1 MKKLDSEHVII
12 TGGAGFIGSHLAES
26 LAGKLKVTII
36 DNMSTGN
43 RKNLSKIL
51 QNKSVSLRTIDVYKL
66 STKYLENCDVVFH
79 LAGRSDVRES
89 MINPKLYFN
98 DNVNVTANLLESMRK
113 ADVQK
118 IIFTSSSVVYGNFTN
133 MQKEDAKTKPIS
145 IYGAT
150 KLICESIIESYCT
163 MYGFKGVILRF
174 ANIVGSR
181 SPKGIIRDLV
191 QKFQHDP
198 KRITVLG
205 DGKQTKSYLHVDD
218 CVKAILT
225 CYKNIYKQNS
235 PISVYN
241 IANKDYTKV
250 KDIVDIIA
258 DEMNLRNYKILYF
271 KHNNA
276 GAGWAGDITVSRLD
290 ISKIRKLSWTPRL
303 GSDDAIRQTVKE
315 LLNSKNIV

>member
-1 MKKLDSEHVII
+1 MSKDKQLKKSEYEQVTI
-12 TGGAGFIGSHLAES
+12 TGGAGFIGSHLVES
-26 LAGKLKVTII
+26 LTDKNRVIII

-43 RKNLSKIL
+43 KKNLHKIMQDRKVSLKVIDVSKISANHL
-51 QNKSVSLRTIDVYKL
+51 K
-66 STKYLENCDVVFH
+66 NCSSVFH

-89 MINPKLYFN
+89 MTNPRLYFN
-98 DNVNVTANLLESMRK
+98 DNIHATENLLETMRK
-113 ADVQK
+113 ADVSK
-118 IIFTSSSVVYGNFTN
+118 IIFTSSSVVYGSST
-133 MQKEDAKTKPIS
+133 KTHREDDITKPVS
-145 IYGAT
+145 VYGTT
-150 KLICESIIESYCT
+150 KLICESLIESYCT

-191 QKFQHDP
+191 QKFQHDS

-205 DGKQTKSYLHVDD
+205 NGKQTKSYLHVDD

-235 PISVYN
+235 PVAVYN

-258 DEMNLRNYKILYF
+258 NEMNLRNYKISYL
-271 KHNNA
+271 KHDKT

-290 ISKIRKLSWTPRL
+290 ISKIQKLSWMPRL
-303 GSDDAIRQTVKE
+303 GSNDAIRQTVKE
-315 LLNSKNIV
+315 LL